1 MVQIAKLTKAQL
13 KDAGFSSKASA
24 RYFIKS
30 TNKKGSNFKNLEAL
44 KKENNK
50 MKNLG
55 IDIDKNYIQIK
66 NLQKK
71 LLTLNTKTIS
81 QFNQLREKDKKL
93 DDEMKEIESNEYL
106 IQNDYKIPENINYKH
121 EKKFGIIPGKLRSKY
136 YYKWQ
141 GLENV
146 FQNITSL
153 YRRQDTAYK
162 FNMSMAYILFRPK
175 YKTDK
180 TGKKYIYKKV
190 KQPNGLIIEEMIFIG
205 YEFKYFSAQYN
216 NRLFE
221 FPVIINNNSSLNSTI
236 GLIKKKL
243 HPDNMSKPDTSW
255 KFYKFLHYEVVTFL
269 LGTTIGKAINLPL
282 HFNKDSNEK
291 NIVKFENFDDN
302 LCFWRCLAAFKNT
315 EQKDYRRLEKPT
327 KKLYEEFY
335 NKKYDDEY
343 EGIKY
348 LQYKKFI
355 DAEIY
360 ESEYEKTEDEIDKI
374 EQHFKININI
384 YTQDEENKTEIDR
397 RSFTNY
403 ENTLYLLRYDK
414 HFCYIKEFKNF
425 SSSFQC
431 CKCKKLWST
440 STACIRHEK
449 TCHDFCK
456 KEFIGGYCEK
466 TKSIFETLP
475 KKYNDKRF
483 FDYYITYDFEAIL
496 SKTSNV
502 RTENL
507 EYTNRHIPVSF
518 SIFSNIPGYDKE
530 PIFEC
535 NNNVTEL
542 IDLFIKHLVNISA
555 KAYEI
560 NLVKYADV
568 IRYLECQINFS
579 RDDKEKEKNIKK
591 FDKFIKWLREVPVV
605 GFNSSK
611 YDANLMKKYLSVA
624 LTKYDKPEEGEVVA
638 LKTNSMYR
646 VISSKTLKFLDVANY
661 LAAGVSLDK
670 WLKAYKCTMTK
681 GFFPYEWFDDY
692 NLLEQKHLP
701 PYNEWYSSLKG
712 KNINKKQYNYC
723 VRVWE
728 ENNMKTM
735 KDFLQWYNNCDVIPM
750 VEALDKMFVFY
761 RDKGLDMFKDA
772 ISLPGL
778 AYKMLLTSTDKK
790 FSLFDED
797 NKELFDLL
805 QKNIV
810 GGPSIIFHRYHEIDK
825 TRIRGDKICKK
836 VLGYD
841 ANALYL
847 WAIGEVM
854 PTGDYATID
863 KYDLKQLVNDV
874 MNDKLFGFVDC
885 DIEVPEHLKEKFNEM
900 CPIFKNIVIEG
911 KREIIGDHMA
921 DYVEK
926 NKMPISKSKKLIGS
940 MFGKKIL
947 LYTPLLK
954 WYIKQ
959 GLVITKFYKA
969 ITYTPDKCFT
979 KIVQDVSDARRSG
992 DKNPD
997 MAIIAET
1004 SKLIGNALYGRCVMD
1019 KEKHTT
1025 TSYCD
1030 RNKISK
1036 KINDPHFK
1044 DFEELNDDR
1053 FEVIAGKHKITMD
1066 TPIQIGCAVYQLA
1079 KLRMLEFYYDCIDKY
1094 VDRSDFQYVEMD
1106 TDSAYLALSA
1116 NRLEDVIKPHMQE
1129 EYEKDKYN
1137 WFPDETTKE
1146 LKAYNKRTPGL
1157 FKVEF
1162 TGKSIYAMCSKL
1174 YFVEGIEQPLD
1185 PKKEEEKKKKAEDPN
1200 YLEDDEDDKVDKYS
1214 CKGIQKNQNEINKK
1228 RFDNVLFKDKKD
1240 ICTNKGFRV
1249 IDNEMITYT
1258 QNKKGLSYYYDKRKV
1273 LADGVSTIPLDI

>member
-1 MVQIAKLTKAQL
+1 MVQITKLSKNEIKQTGFKNKTIAKEFMKEIINKRANKFKTKEALIKEL
-13 KDAGFSSKASA
+13 KKGYDNLLNLGFD
-24 RYFIKS
+24 Y
-30 TNKKGSNFKNLEAL
+30 NKKGEEI
-44 KKENNK
+44 KKEKKYKEEVRKLRVNNK
-50 MKNLG
+50 K
-55 IDIDKNYIQIK
+55 IDDFLVDYETEEY
-66 NLQKK
+66 L
-71 LLTLNTKTIS
+71 
-81 QFNQLREKDKKL
+81 
-93 DDEMKEIESNEYL
+93 KEI
-106 IQNDYKIPENINYKH
+106 DYKIPENAVYKH
-121 EKKFGIIPGKLRSKY
+121 EKKFGFTPKLKSKY

-141 GLENV
+141 GLEEILKNV
-146 FQNITSL
+146 TNL
-153 YRRQDTAYK
+153 YRSQDTAYK
-162 FNMSMAYILFRPK
+162 FNMSMAYILYRPK
-175 YKTDK
+175 YKTNK
-180 TGKKYIYKKV
+180 AGTLYLYKKV
-190 KQPNGLIIEEMIFIG
+190 KSPSGIIIEEMIQDG
-205 YEFKYFSAQYN
+205 YEYKYYSAQYN
-216 NRLFE
+216 NRLFDY
-221 FPVIINNNSSLNSTI
+221 PQIIDNNKALNST
-236 GLIKKKL
+236 LSDIKGKL
-243 HPDNMSKPDTSW
+243 ALQKFERPDTSW
-255 KFYKFLHYEVVTFL
+255 KFLKFTHYEIVTFL

-282 HFNKDSNEK
+282 HFFQDSNNK

-302 LCFWRCLAAFKNT
+302 LCFWRCLAAFKNP
-315 EQKDYRRLEKPT
+315 EQKDYRRLEKAT
-327 KKLYEEFY
+327 KELYKEFY
-335 NKKYDDEY
+335 KEEYNKDY

-348 LQYKKFI
+348 LEYKKFA
-355 DAEIY
+355 DAEVD
-360 ESEYEKTEDEIDKI
+360 EKEYEKAEDEIDKI
-374 EQHFKININI
+374 EQHFNININI
-384 YTQDEENKTEIDR
+384 YTQEEKGVTEIDR
-397 RSFTNY
+397 RSYN
-403 ENTLYLLRYDK
+403 NNNVLYLLRHNN
-414 HFCYIKEFKNF
+414 HFCYIKNIDNFVCSFKC
-425 SSSFQC
+425 SRCS
-431 CKCKKLWST
+431 KLWST
-440 STACIRHEK
+440 STACHRHEK
-449 TCHDFCK
+449 TCGDFCK

-496 SKTSNV
+496 SKTNNV

-518 SIFSNIPGYDKE
+518 SIFSNIPEYDKE

-542 IDLFIKHLVNISA
+542 IDLFIKHLVKIAA
-555 KAYEI
+555 KAYEL

-568 IRYLECQINFS
+568 IRYLECQIKFS
-579 RDDKEKEKNIKK
+579 RNEKEKEKNIQKMNK
-591 FDKFIKWLREVPVV
+591 FMKWLKEVPVV

-611 YDANLMKKYLSVA
+611 YDANLMKKYLSVS
-624 LTKYDKPEEGEVVA
+624 LTKYDKPEDGEVVA

-646 VISSKTLKFLDVANY
+646 VISSKSLKFLDVANY

-692 NLLEQKHLP
+692 NLLEQTYLP
-701 PYNEWYSSLKG
+701 PYNEWYSTLKG

-723 VRVWE
+723 VRVWN

-735 KDFLQWYNNCDVIPM
+735 KDFLRWYNNCDVIPM
-750 VEALDKMFVFY
+750 VEAIDKMFVFY

-778 AYKMLLTSTDKK
+778 AYKMLLTSTESK

-825 TRIRGDKICKK
+825 THIRNNKICKK

-854 PTGDYATID
+854 PTGDYGTID

-979 KIVQDVSDARRSG
+979 KIVQDVSDARRAG

-1025 TSYCD
+1025 TNFCGLD
-1030 RNKISK
+1030 KINKR
-1036 KINDPHFK
+1036 INDPHFK
-1044 DFEELNDDR
+1044 DFEELNEDR

-1106 TDSAYLALSA
+1106 TDSAYLALSG
-1116 NRLEDVIKPHMQE
+1116 NSLEEVIKPDMKE

-1174 YFVEGIEQPLD
+1174 YFVEGIEQPID

-1200 YLEDDEDDKVDKYS
+1200 YLEDDEEDKVDKYS

-1228 RFDNVLFKDKKD
+1228 RFNNVLFKNEKD
-1240 ICTNKGFRV
+1240 TCTNKGFRV
-1249 IDNEMITYT
+1249 INNEMITYT

-1273 LADGVSTIPLDI
+1273 LADGVSTVPLDI